1 MKRVLFILLAL
12 CGLFVGL
19 QAQNTNTT
27 NQKGVTATG
36 QLDTV
41 RNTRVQP
48 VLSDGPAL
56 QTGFVSP
63 TGEKGNRPRLARTG
77 QRLKAVIKVTSS
89 SMVSNSLSATT
100 VSIAATVSDSGDY
113 ALPIIERGVCYAT
126 TANPPLLTAT
136 KVIDAN
142 ISGKG
147 FGNFEVSLS
156 G

>member
-1 MKRVLFILLAL
+1 MMKRALFTILAL

-63 TGEKGNRPRLARTG
+63 TGEKGNRPLLARTG

-89 SMVSNSLSATT
+89 SIVNNSVNASST
-100 VSIAATVSDSGDY
+100 DSRF
-113 ALPIIERGVCYAT
+113 PT
-126 TANPPLLTAT
+126 
-136 KVIDAN
+136 VIDGRYFYKLFQIHTFNA
-142 ISGKG
+142 
-147 FGNFEVSLS
+147 
-156 G
+156 